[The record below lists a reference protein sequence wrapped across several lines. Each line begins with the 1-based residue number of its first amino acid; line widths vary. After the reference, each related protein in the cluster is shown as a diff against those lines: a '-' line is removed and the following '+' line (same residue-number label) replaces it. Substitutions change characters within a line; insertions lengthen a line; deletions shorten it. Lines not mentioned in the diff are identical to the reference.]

1 MQNDFD
7 ARLQLAAQT
16 VGFPL
21 DEDIRIGGNYV
32 SVMQHGELLYLSG
45 QVPRIG
51 TEVKVTGR
59 VGDAVSLQ
67 QAQYGAQI
75 CALRALCLI
84 RLHLGSLASVQQILH
99 VGVYTQC
106 TDSFTQQSEVA
117 DAASKLLHDVMGDA
131 GRHARTSVGV
141 YQLPKNASVELN
153 MTLALRPASA

>member
-1 MQNDFD
+1 MHHERDTLLAQ
-7 ARLQLAAQT
+7 AAQT
-16 VGFPL
+16 AGYPVH
-21 DEDIRIGGNYV
+21 EAIRIGGNYV
-32 SVMQHGELLYLSG
+32 SVVQHGDLLYLSG
-45 QVPRIG
+45 QVPRVG

-59 VGDAVSLQ
+59 VGTEVTLQ

-84 RLHLGSLASVQQILH
+84 QQHLGSLARVKQILH

-117 DAASKLLHDVMGDA
+117 DAASQLLHDVLGHA
-131 GRHARTSVGV
+131 GQHARTSVGV

-153 MTLALRPASA
+153 MTLAVQPASS